1 MDLPP
6 NTLCAKCFKA
16 LSAKSIA
23 CHVCRAK
30 YHFFC
35 ADIDANIAEL
45 FIKNANLVF
54 NCNDC
59 LRLTSNLIA
68 GISSLKTEVRELK
81 LLIDSSLR
89 AEVHELKQIIENNKQ
104 TEKKQRHQHNSNLNT
119 AAVRSRDVVGKVQS
133 TNAPV
138 AAAVEHSLNVN
149 NSQHVVPYA
158 SSVSSLNTVDA
169 NAVDNDDAVFEANVL
184 PNSNW
189 VRVQRRRK
197 RKDKVIYGENNTTN
211 ELDVVISK
219 KWVHISSFKPSVT
232 SEHITDFIQKNA
244 NIAKSNMECYVLVKK
259 DVDINSLKRVNFKL
273 GVTSN
278 HYDDVINPNGIASPL
293 INEVHGLKIY
303 YHNLSGM
310 RTKSKDVFDFSNQL
324 NYDVIALVETWLN
337 DDFCDAEF
345 FDLNLFAVY
354 RKDRN
359 VSRTGYSRGGGVLL
373 AVKSQYKSNLCGLD
387 DDSGLLDQ
395 IAVCINGLNLSVV
408 LCLSYIPPGS
418 SASIYSKHIDNIFA
432 IEVSMGSKANICV
445 MGDFNL
451 PNICWS
457 KFDDNH
463 FLTPTNVN
471 KDYEVNCIDTLLS
484 LNLVQINH
492 FSNQLHRFLDLIFVP
507 NDFKFNVY
515 ECLAPISPSNLHH
528 MPIVVEVGYFNFLK
542 SSPSQNLALNYNV
555 CDFNMLNSILGSIDW
570 IKIFNDKTS
579 SVCYDFFIEKVSDI
593 LKSNV
598 PFKKNKPH
606 KLPWYTTGLKKL
618 KNLRNKFHKRFLAH
632 GDPEDL
638 VQCKH
643 YQREFNFLN
652 KFLYKQYILDK
663 ENEIKANPKSFWSYV
678 NSKRKTSDIPST
690 LTYNGCTSKS
700 GVDVVNMFASFFK
713 SNFDSPV
720 TSSAAVLDSVSA
732 INLANISVSDED
744 VLDAIFN
751 IKNSFK
757 HDADGLC
764 AYFLKKCSIC
774 VAPILTF
781 IFNLSIKEGIFIN
794 RWKVA
799 SITPVFKGG
808 RKDDHGFFSGRST
821 STNLVLFTEYCLSAF
836 ERGCQVEAIYT
847 DLSKA
852 FDKVSHSI
860 LLDKLQELGFHSN
873 FLSWI
878 ASYLH
883 NRVCTV
889 KVESFVSSP
898 YIQTSGVPQ
907 GSILGPLLFILFING
922 ISSCF
927 STSRFLLYA
936 DDLKIFHK
944 IESMSDVFD
953 LQNDLDNLLSW
964 CISNKLLINL
974 SKCAHVSFYRLR
986 HPIQT
991 SFKIVC
997 KDMNSIDYNNK

>member
-1 MDLPP
+1 
-6 NTLCAKCFKA
+6 
-16 LSAKSIA
+16 
-23 CHVCRAK
+23 
-30 YHFFC
+30 
-35 ADIDANIAEL
+35 
-45 FIKNANLVF
+45 
-54 NCNDC
+54 
-59 LRLTSNLIA
+59 
-68 GISSLKTEVRELK
+68 
-81 LLIDSSLR
+81 
-89 AEVHELKQIIENNKQ
+89 
-104 TEKKQRHQHNSNLNT
+104 
-119 AAVRSRDVVGKVQS
+119 
-133 TNAPV
+133 
-138 AAAVEHSLNVN
+138 
-149 NSQHVVPYA
+149 
-158 SSVSSLNTVDA
+158 
-169 NAVDNDDAVFEANVL
+169 
-184 PNSNW
+184 
-189 VRVQRRRK
+189 
-197 RKDKVIYGENNTTN
+197 
-211 ELDVVISK
+211 
-219 KWVHISSFKPSVT
+219 
-232 SEHITDFIQKNA
+232 
-244 NIAKSNMECYVLVKK
+244 
-259 DVDINSLKRVNFKL
+259 
-273 GVTSN
+273 
-278 HYDDVINPNGIASPL
+278 
-293 INEVHGLKIY
+293 
-303 YHNLSGM
+303 M

-808 RKDDHGFFSGRST
+808 RKDDVTCYRPIAKLSCVSKVFEHVIHKKLFFICKSFISPHQHGFFSGRST

-991 SFKIVC
+991 SFKIGNCVLKKSTSVRDLGVIFDFSLSFVPHIDYIIPDAYKVLAFIKRNC
-997 KDMNSIDYNNK
+997 FDFSDPNTFKILYTTFVRSKLEYAAIIWDPYCISHIGRIERIQKLFSKFALRPLFPLEHPPYRSRCLLLGLQSLDCRRKFQSALFIFDLINNRVDSPDLLALVPFSVPVRSLRFTDLFSIKFHRCNYARNGPLTRSFLNLNRINLNFQKESKPSIDFSTSKEVFRSSLYCAFPLT